1 MSNRTEPIP
10 CPFGTVFPINSLP
23 GYQLV
28 DAGID
33 RIVLD
38 ADTKLEA
45 CQRYYDLIDSD
56 ILFFFSDIVIQA
68 EAMGATINL
77 SATAMPSIAAPAKSI
92 DTPTPFNHP
101 RMKANGRVTRLLKT
115 RFPQKQ
121 MSTIVYGPFTVAGQ
135 LVGEQ
140 TLLKNVV
147 HDPQGIRSILE
158 KTLKTAMDYANYLLT
173 AGADILWISDPLAAL
188 LSPKDFWTFAG
199 DPLAAVFSRF
209 SSIPSIIHICGDIS
223 AVLPQVIQT
232 GVSAISFDQC
242 MDLLVVEDEVPD
254 HITIIG
260 NVDPSETIEQGRL
273 DQIEAA
279 VIDLANLMGGKSNY
293 VMSSG
298 CALPPLTPIE
308 NIQVFTQT
316 ARKHLGR
323 LKQQSEHLSAIRQS
337 VYAGEREQT
346 IRAVDTALDRN
357 SPAMT
362 LIDAGLMRSVRKGS
376 ACYEAQK
383 CFLPDVLLMAD
394 AFYAGYGNMRKLLPQ
409 QSTQKVDVI
418 LGTVKGDCHEIGKDL
433 VRIFLEIN
441 GFNVLDLGVNV
452 EPADFIDKALSTNAP
467 IIGLSAFITSARQQ
481 LKAVIE
487 WAGKEGLKDTRIIV
501 GGAAVSRGIAA
512 DIGAHGF
519 ARNAVAAVQLVKDCF
534 TGNDELG

>member
-1 MSNRTEPIP
+1 MSNRTDPIP
-10 CPFGTVFPINSLP
+10 YPFGTVFPINSLP

-38 ADTKLEA
+38 ADTKFEA
-45 CQRYYDLIDSD
+45 CQRYYDRVDSD

-77 SATAMPSIAAPAKSI
+77 SATAMPGIAAPAKAI
-92 DTPTPFNHP
+92 DTRPPFNHP
-101 RMKANGRVTRLLKT
+101 RMKANGRVTRRLKT

-147 HDPQGIRSILE
+147 HDPQGVRSILE
-158 KTLKTAMDYANYLLT
+158 KTLKTAMDYADYLLT

-188 LSPKDFWTFAG
+188 LSPRDFWRFAG
-199 DPLAAVFSRF
+199 EHLAAVFSHF
-209 SSIPSIIHICGDIS
+209 SSIPSIVHICGDIS
-223 AVLPQVIQT
+223 AVLSQVIQT

-242 MDLLVVEDEVPD
+242 MDLLVVEDVIPD

-260 NVDPSETIEQGRL
+260 NVDPSETIEQGRP

-308 NIQVFTQT
+308 NVQLFTQT
-316 ARKHLGR
+316 ARKHLGK
-323 LKQQSEHLSAIRQS
+323 LKQPAKHLSAIRES
-337 VYAGEREQT
+337 VYAGEREHT
-346 IRAVDTALDRN
+346 IRAVDTALAEN

-376 ACYEAQK
+376 ACYEVQK

-394 AFYAGYGNMRKLLPQ
+394 AFYAGYEIIRKRLPRQ
-409 QSTQKVDVI
+409 PAHQVDVI

-452 EPADFIDKALSTNAP
+452 EPTDFIDKARSTNAP

-487 WAGKEGLKDTRIIV
+487 QAEKEGLKDTRIIV
-501 GGAAVSRGIAA
+501 GGAAVSQGIAA
-512 DIGAHGF
+512 DIGAHGY

-534 TGNDELG
+534 PGRNCT

>member
-1 MSNRTEPIP
+1 MIRRR
-10 CPFGTVFPINSLP
+10 L
-23 GYQLV
+23 
-28 DAGID
+28 
-33 RIVLD
+33 
-38 ADTKLEA
+38 
-45 CQRYYDLIDSD
+45 
-56 ILFFFSDIVIQA
+56 
-68 EAMGATINL
+68 
-77 SATAMPSIAAPAKSI
+77 
-92 DTPTPFNHP
+92 TPFW
-101 RMKANGRVTRLLKT
+101 R
-115 RFPQKQ
+115 
-121 MSTIVYGPFTVAGQ
+121 
-135 LVGEQ
+135 
-140 TLLKNVV
+140 
-147 HDPQGIRSILE
+147 
-158 KTLKTAMDYANYLLT
+158 KTLKTAMDYADYLLT

-188 LSPKDFWTFAG
+188 LSPNSFWRFAG
-199 DPLAAVFSRF
+199 EPLAAVFSRF
-209 SSIPSIIHICGDIS
+209 SSIPSIVHICGDIS

-260 NVDPSETIEQGRL
+260 NVDPSETIEQGRP

-279 VIDLANLMGGKSNY
+279 VVDLATLMGGKSNY

-298 CALPPLTPIE
+298 CALPPMTPIE
-308 NIQVFTQT
+308 NVQVFTQT
-316 ARKHLGR
+316 ARKHLGKI
-323 LKQQSEHLSAIRQS
+323 KQQAEYLSAIRES

-346 IRAVDTALDRN
+346 IRAVDTALAEK

-376 ACYEAQK
+376 ACYETQK
-383 CFLPDVLLMAD
+383 CFLPDILLMAD
-394 AFYAGYGNMRKLLPQ
+394 AFYAGYGNIRKLLPQ
-409 QSTQKVDVI
+409 QSSCRVDVI

-452 EPADFIDKALSTNAP
+452 EPAEFIDKARSMNAP

-487 WAGKEGLKDTRIIV
+487 QAEKEGLKNTRIIV
-501 GGAAVSRGIAA
+501 GGAAVSRGIAV
-512 DIGAHGF
+512 DIGAHGY

-534 TGNDELG
+534 SEKDCTHTKN